1 MRNFTE
7 VLGDLESGRVFH
19 DLNDALGLVVEGV
32 KEHRKVGEINLKIK
46 LKPNGSTAVSVFVD
60 VTSKVPK
67 AERATTIMFIDEEGS
82 LRRED
87 PRQQKMELR
96 EVADA
101 SAGELKE
108 IDVPQDAEAELVST

>member
-19 DLNDALGLVVEGV
+19 DLNEALGLVVEGV
-32 KEHRKVGEINLKIK
+32 KKHRKVGEITLKIK

-60 VTSKVPK
+60 VTHKVPK
-67 AERATTIMFIDEEGS
+67 AERATTIMFIDEDGS

-87 PRQQKMELR
+87 PRQVRMELR
-96 EVADA
+96 EVEDN
-101 SAGELKE
+101 SAQDLKE
-108 IDVPQDAEAELVST
+108 VETPQVTKEELVTA